1 MLNDLALIRRWSPM
15 AIDVS
20 PGVLADA
27 PSPLYRATT
36 TVGPTSADFS
46 CTSEWQHT
54 EHTKKAAE
62 EEACSRLQGMV
73 DDAPPTGGQLAA
85 GEVLRAAIRNLSAT
99 HCPHSRLLT
108 TAKTNSTRP
117 TRCSA
122 PPPRLSA
129 RCAASRSRTRSES
142 GADRA
147 PTIL

>member
-1 MLNDLALIRRWSPM
+1 M

-27 PSPLYRATT
+27 PSPLYRATA

-85 GEVLRAAIRNLSAT
+85 GEVLRAAIRNPLSHEAMRALIDA
-99 HCPHSRLLT
+99 HRAHASLPVLLL
-108 TAKTNSTRP
+108 KL
-117 TRCSA
+117 C
-122 PPPRLSA
+122 
-129 RCAASRSRTRSES
+129 
-142 GADRA
+142 
-147 PTIL
+147 